1 MTRHLVVA
9 AFFIAASALTS
20 LSAQAPAAPVADSI
34 AGVHV
39 GATLEEVR
47 SRLAPLG
54 TVVGRDARDGGRRDV
69 WTLASGDFA
78 SVAVTTNGRGRVVWV
93 TGFLRPGHEKP
104 FSAFGDLQQ
113 AAGRS
118 DVRAVWESR
127 NAHGGYRLSVR
138 GAEGRAKVIT
148 LLKVGRLE
156 G

>member
-1 MTRHLVVA
+1 MTRHLLVA
-9 AFFIAASALTS
+9 VLFIAVPALTS
-20 LSAQAPAAPVADSI
+20 VSAQAPPVAVAESI

-39 GATLEEVR
+39 GAAAEEVR
-47 SRLAPLG
+47 ARLEPLG

-93 TGFLRPGHEKP
+93 TGFLRPGREMP
-104 FSAFGDLQQ
+104 FSAFGDLAM

-127 NAHGGYRLSVR
+127 NAHGTYRLSVR
-138 GAEGRAKVIT
+138 GSDGKARVVT
-148 LLKVGRLE
+148 LLAR
-156 G
+156 